1 MSNEF
6 MLQIQVFSKLISTG
20 GVHSILSIYMKV
32 FPGITACVK
41 TLISK
46 AYGNIP
52 GDCTD
57 SVYLACKIFNKIQAA
72 AGSFNISKKKIACK
86 MLGQV
91 LSC

>member
-6 MLQIQVFSKLISTG
+6 MLQIQVLSKLISIG
-20 GVHSILSIYMKV
+20 GVHSTLTMYMKV
-32 FPGITACVK
+32 FPGITARVK

-57 SVYLACKIFNKIQAA
+57 SVYLACKSFNKIQAA
-72 AGSFNISKKKIACK
+72 AGSFNISKRRWLVKC
-86 MLGQV
+86 
-91 LSC
+91 